1 MDKKVEWAN
10 PAPAG
15 LVALAIACFTFFAL
29 LGGKVT
35 AGALPLLGCW
45 LLGGFV
51 VQVVVGVVELKEG
64 AWTGGN
70 VFLFFS
76 AFFMLT
82 GGLEMFIKFA
92 ASLNGWALDATI
104 DGWAWMVL
112 FFILVM
118 YTFAY
123 LRESNL
129 VMNFIL
135 IILDVG
141 VFFVTFIDI
150 GWISADFKPVA
161 AYALLITGILA
172 IYLSSAIII
181 NKSFGRTILPLG
193 KSLLRK
199 RD

>member
-1 MDKKVEWAN
+1 MEKKQEWAN

-15 LVALAIACFTFFAL
+15 LVALGVACFTFYAL
-29 LGGKVT
+29 LSGKVT
-35 AGALPLLGCW
+35 AGALPLMGCW
-45 LLGGFV
+45 LIGGFV
-51 VQVVVGVVELKEG
+51 VQLTVGIIELREG
-64 AWTGGN
+64 ATTGGN

-82 GGLEMFIKFA
+82 GGIEMFIKFA
-92 ASLNGWALDATI
+92 ASLKGWQLDATI

-112 FFILVM
+112 FFVLLF

-135 IILDVG
+135 FFLDIG

-150 GWISADFKPVA
+150 AWLPASFKPAA
-161 AYALLITGILA
+161 AYGLMLAGILA
-172 IYLSSAIII
+172 IYLSAAIVL
-181 NKSFGRTILPLG
+181 NKAYGKTILPVGKPLLG
-193 KSLLRK
+193 KK
-199 RD
+199 

>member
-1 MDKKVEWAN
+1 MDKKQEWAN

-15 LVALAIACFTFFAL
+15 LVALAVACFTFFAL

-35 AGALPLLGCW
+35 AGALPLMGCW
-45 LLGGFV
+45 LIGGFV
-51 VQVVVGVVELKEG
+51 VQLAVAIIELKQG
-64 AWTGGN
+64 ATTGGN

-82 GGLEMFIKFA
+82 GGIEMFIKFA
-92 ASLNGWALDATI
+92 APLKGWELDTTI

-112 FFILVM
+112 FFILVL
-118 YTFAY
+118 YTVAY

-135 IILDVG
+135 LFLDVG

-150 GWISADFKPVA
+150 AWLPASFKPAA
-161 AYALLITGILA
+161 AYPLLAAGILA
-172 IYLSSAIII
+172 IYLSASIVI
-181 NKSFGRTILPLG
+181 NKAFDKTVLPVG
-193 KSLLRK
+193 KPLLRK
-199 RD
+199 R